1 MKKYKKMILMALKLL
16 VTGASVYWLLTLTD
30 LRVAWQSITAVPVL
44 IIFLAVCIM
53 LAGFVVGSFRW
64 WLLLRHAAS
73 TIRYRKI
80 LPSYYLGIFFNNILP
95 TTMGGDVIRTL
106 HLSLRG
112 ISPKALIGSTIIDR
126 VIGLFTILALG
137 FVCIGLSSEI
147 IVRKSDRLV
156 LMGVG
161 ALVATAIAVLF
172 NARFLGLIQRLA
184 AAYQHTRIRKF
195 LLETIQLCHSYKS
208 AHAQLLAAAGL
219 TVLMQSA
226 VIFSYYMLGKAVG
239 ITLPLFTYFGIIP
252 LVFLAGAIPISL
264 GGIGVREG
272 ALVGLLIA
280 IGVNTHLAVALSFLF
295 LFVLLVASLPG
306 SLVMLFGRTD
316 RNSPP

>member
-1 MKKYKKMILMALKLL
+1 LKKYKKMILMALKLL

-30 LRVAWQSITAVPVL
+30 LRIAWQSITAVPVL

-147 IVRKSDRLV
+147 VVRKSDRLV
-156 LMGVG
+156 IMGVG
-161 ALVATAIAVLF
+161 ALVATAIGVLF

-295 LFVLLVASLPG
+295 LFVLLIASLPG
-306 SLVMLFGRTD
+306 SLVMLFSRTD

>member
-1 MKKYKKMILMALKLL
+1 MILMALKLL
-16 VTGASVYWLLTLTD
+16 VTGVSVYWLLTLTD

-53 LAGFVVGSFRW
+53 LAGFVAGSFRW
-64 WLLLRHAAS
+64 WLLLRHTAS
-73 TIRYRKI
+73 TIQYRKI

-112 ISPKALIGSTIIDR
+112 ISPKALIGSAIIDR

-147 IVRKSDRLV
+147 VVRKSDRLV
-156 LMGVG
+156 LVGVG
-161 ALVATAIAVLF
+161 ALVAAGIWVLF

-272 ALVGLLIA
+272 ALVGLLVA

-306 SLVMLFGRTD
+306 SLVMLFGRTGK
-316 RNSPP
+316 NSPP